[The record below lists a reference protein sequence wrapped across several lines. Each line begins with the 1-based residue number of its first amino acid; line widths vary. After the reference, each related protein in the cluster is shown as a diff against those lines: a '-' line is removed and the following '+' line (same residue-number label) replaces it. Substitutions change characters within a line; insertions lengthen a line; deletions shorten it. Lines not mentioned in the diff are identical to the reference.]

1 VVKVSI
7 IIPTRNRS
15 TYLERAISHAFA
27 QNYPNLEVVVSNN
40 ASIDDT
46 AQVLNDLK
54 IKYPQLIIVQH
65 DELLSLNRHWD
76 KVIKEVSEGEIILL
90 IPDDDVIVDVNYISN
105 AVALFSKYPTVGLV
119 FANYYYV
126 NKEFSRI
133 NKIEAEF
140 EEFIPKEYLFE
151 NYNKDLFG
159 IQGVGVSH
167 CTALFLR
174 QAYRETNGFDL
185 DCMSPDTYLWLK
197 ILLSY
202 DAAFIKE
209 KVSEYLIHDGNL
221 STNATIKQRYSE
233 TLIAPKIEQYAR
245 NHMKNEPFV
254 QNTINRIDKIFYRR
268 FQYIFLLNLIDFKL
282 EIKYIKYIRPISL
295 FKMIANGI
303 YNRFMRLPRN
313 LFKLS

>member
-1 VVKVSI
+1 MVKVSI

-76 KVIKEVSEGEIILL
+76 KVIKEVSKGEIILL

-126 NKEFSRI
+126 NKEFNRVK
-133 NKIEAEF
+133 KIEAEF
-140 EEFIPKEYLFE
+140 EEFISKEFLFE
-151 NYNKDLFG
+151 NYNKELFG
-159 IQGVGVSH
+159 TQGVYVSH
-167 CTALFLR
+167 LTTLFLR
-174 QAYRETNGFDL
+174 EAYQQTNGFDL

-197 ILLSY
+197 ILLNY

-209 KVSEYLIHDGNL
+209 KVAEYLIHDGNL
-221 STNATIKQRYSE
+221 SNNATILQRYSE
-233 TLIAPKIEQYAR
+233 TLIAPQIQKYAQKIL
-245 NHMKNEPFV
+245 KNEPFV
-254 QNTINRIDKIFYRR
+254 KNTLKRIDEISYLR
-268 FQYIFLLNLIDFKL
+268 FHYIFLLNLINLKL
-282 EIKYIKYIRPISL
+282 EIKYIKYIRIIPL
-295 FKMIANGI
+295 LQMIANGI
-303 YNRFMRLPRN
+303 FNRMIK
-313 LFKLS
+313 LFKFP